1 MEREVEVEV
10 LASLEEEREVEVE
23 VDAARSVVSSR
34 RLGAEVH
41 CGAEGAGRL
50 VVRARRLHLMMV
62 VVTVAG

>member
-1 MEREVEVEV
+1 MVLEVEREVEVEV

-23 VDAARSVVSSR
+23 VDAK
-34 RLGAEVH
+34 LGAEVH